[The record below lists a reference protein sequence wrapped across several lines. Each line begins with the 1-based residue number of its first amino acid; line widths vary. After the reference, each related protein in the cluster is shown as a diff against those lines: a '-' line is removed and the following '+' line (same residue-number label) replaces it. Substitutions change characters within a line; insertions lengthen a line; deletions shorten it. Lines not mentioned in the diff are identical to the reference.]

1 MCGDK
6 NCGIPADAFSSMI
19 PFHYIDYYRNRRH
32 WRNCGQETYDYLT
45 SVHTPSLFFDYQI
58 RNLTLSRIN
67 LDIRE
72 RNFINRLQIDP
83 STNRLY
89 TPLTNA

>member
-1 MCGDK
+1 
-6 NCGIPADAFSSMI
+6 MI
-19 PFHYIDYYRNRRH
+19 PFHYIIYYRDCRH
-32 WRNCGQETYDYLT
+32 WSNSGQKTYD
-45 SVHTPSLFFDYQI
+45 SVSKVHTSSLFFDYQI
-58 RNLTLSRIN
+58 RNLSLSRIN

-89 TPLTNA
+89 ISLIII